1 MYKKYFFIS
10 FLIISF
16 LSVNQEIIAQKNLR
30 YKNVYKTILEKNKEE
45 AYSML
50 LIYQKQDP
58 YFANTYL
65 QLGLIAKYW
74 SKDYDALTDIR
85 DVKFFIYNTSL
96 YFGLANAKIDEKEIR
111 KNDEYYRNVDKFKGI
126 GKLKFDDIK
135 SFVDEQIEAN
145 NRYKKNVAIVTNFYN
160 SSIDHYNNCIKIF
173 KEINQANRKIKDI
186 FMVADDVLLD
196 KVNKLNNSFDSTIFY
211 LQNYQTAI
219 KNYPIKEHNQKYK
232 LYPIETY
239 RLHGLT
245 SSDFLKE
252 EIHLWDYGSWVK
264 ELNTKL
270 NTNIKE
276 LRKDISKANKN
287 LDKHIKNIVGNNE
300 YKTDFKKYKVD
311 EKLVNRIFAFDYNS
325 MLIPLFRYKEAK
337 QDFIAKSKNPVNDV
351 SDTSNNFS
359 SLQRSRF
366 YNDLL
371 KSKKLTDSLNTDF
384 LTRINSYD
392 VNKYKQFFKNNYGGE
407 PGLKNFSQN
416 ESDFLK
422 SELDQAFNNFKSFLL
437 REMLYDNRIV
447 TLPYKRNSIE
457 LKIVNQDFKKAKS
470 GDFYITSYNKDNNGN
485 YYASGFIKQR
495 NPGVSAFVLK
505 TNRLYDIDW
514 LQIYPIGKPSDHF
527 GSYIQSNENGC
538 ELLVTSVKGAEIKNH
553 IFSMGKDGKQIRKKE
568 LKAGLIPCYF
578 NYDEIN
584 ENYLVAFKGIKVDE
598 FENLSD
604 NLVINEYIGSSLTEK
619 WSTVLNL
626 KGNLVNI
633 IKMNESFFV
642 FTNFTKFAQGSNIIS
657 SKAGVQKNET
667 NSMLFVLDNIGKIQ
681 KTVPYTSKSAFF
693 IARALK
699 INSNSINL
707 VGFKQP
713 LINTRTAAKEDFAEP
728 MYLLVNTD
736 GQIYYD
742 NRKD

>member
-311 EKLVNRIFAFDYNS
+311 EKLVNRISKYDYNS

-514 LQIYPIGKPSDHF
+514 LKIYPIGKTSDDF